1 VPSRSLVLSPREYDE
16 FVRTPYADEAVGA
29 ADGVTLVVV
38 TDSPAQIAPPGALPV
53 VVAALTGDGRSGPRE
68 ADVVVT
74 DTGLEGLRAQ
84 VAANPLAAT
93 SLAVLLR
100 CAPWADVEAG
110 LAAESAVYST
120 LQAGPEFA
128 AWRAQ
133 APHTPDGDG
142 NGDGDAPTVTTDR
155 DGDVL
160 RIRLDRPGR
169 HNAISTRLRDEL
181 TAALQLAA
189 LDDSLRTIE
198 LTGNGP
204 SFCSGGDL
212 GEFGARLDPATAHRT
227 RLSRSPARLAH
238 RLRDRLV
245 VHLHGAA
252 FGGGIELAAFA
263 GRVTAHPD
271 TRICLPELGLGLI
284 PGAGGTVSLP
294 RRIGRRRTAWLA
306 LTSNEIDA
314 ATAHRWGLVDSLVDS
329 LAD

>member
-1 VPSRSLVLSPREYDE
+1 MTAPPLRLSSREYEE
-16 FVRTPYADEAVGA
+16 FVRTPYADEAVGGP
-29 ADGVTLVVV
+29 DGVTLVVV
-38 TDSPAQIAPPGALPV
+38 TDSPAHLTAPGALPV
-53 VVAALTGDGRSGPRE
+53 VVAALTGDGRSGPKE
-68 ADVVVT
+68 VDVVVT
-74 DTGLEGLRAQ
+74 DSTLEVVRAH

-100 CAPWADVEAG
+100 SAPWADVEAG

-133 APHTPDGDG
+133 APHTPDDG
-142 NGDGDAPTVTTDR
+142 NDKATVTADR

-198 LTGNGP
+198 ITGNGP

-212 GEFGARLDPATAHRT
+212 GEFGARLDPATAHHT
-227 RLSRSPARLAH
+227 RLARSPARLAH

-306 LTSNEIDA
+306 LTTSELDA
-314 ATAHRWGLVDSLVDS
+314 ATAQRWGLVDSLVDGPG
-329 LAD
+329 D